1 MTQDTTNNQ
10 KQNGGSVSI
19 KDDVS
24 FGIMVVDDEQD
35 ILGIVRKYLQK
46 WNFEVDTFSD
56 PFVALEQFK
65 SRPDYYRLLITDIRM
80 PGMTGTEL
88 ASKVINLKP
97 EINVVLMTA
106 FETDNVALPV
116 NAQGST
122 NVVKRQDI
130 LRKPFRLEQI
140 CQAVKKQLV
149 KE

>member
-130 LRKPFRLEQI
+130 LKKPFRLEQV